1 MSTVQEPVFAP
12 SSQIERLLSG
22 AVTSPLIMGVL
33 NCTPDS
39 FHTGGRS
46 MHAPSAIEHAL
57 DLVRQGA
64 DIIDVGGEST
74 RPGADRVPAAE
85 QIRRVVPVIQAIR
98 ERSGVPLSVDTTL
111 AAVAQ
116 AAIEAGAWIVNDV
129 SAGREDPGLFPLV
142 ARMGAG
148 LVLMHRLTPPGE
160 DRYSHQYER
169 PPAYG
174 DVVAEVT
181 AFLADRASLAEGA
194 GVPRARMAVDPGFGF
209 GKSVEQNFDMLARLR
224 EFTSSGLPV
233 LVGLSRKS
241 FLGAAA
247 GVTDPADRLPASL
260 AAAAQAIRHGAGVL
274 RVHDVAA
281 HVQVRAILRASG
293 GC

>member
-22 AVTSPLIMGVL
+22 TATSPLVMGVL

-39 FHTGGRS
+39 FHAGGRS
-46 MHAPSAIEHAL
+46 MDVPSAIEHAL

-74 RPGADRVPAAE
+74 RPGADRVPAEE
-85 QIRRVVPVIQAIR
+85 QVRRVMPVIRGIR
-98 ERSGVPLSVDTTL
+98 ARSGVPISVDTTL

-129 SAGREDPGLFPLV
+129 SAGHEDPGLFPLV
-142 ARMGAG
+142 ARLGAG
-148 LVLMHRLTPPGE
+148 LVLMHRLVPPGA
-160 DRYSHQYER
+160 DRYSNQYER
-169 PPAYG
+169 PPVYG
-174 DVVAEVT
+174 DVVAEVMT
-181 AFLADRASLAEGA
+181 FLAQRVGLAERA
-194 GVPRARMAVDPGFGF
+194 GVPRARMVVDPGFGF

-224 EFTSSGLPV
+224 AFTSLGLPV

-241 FLGAAA
+241 FLGEAA
-247 GVTDPADRLPASL
+247 GVTDPTDRLPASL
-260 AAAAQAIRHGAGVL
+260 AAATEAIRRGVGVL

-281 HVQVRAILRASG
+281 HVQARAILRASD

>member
-1 MSTVQEPVFAP
+1 VSTVQEPVFAP

-148 LVLMHRLTPPGE
+148 LVLMHRLAPPGE

-181 AFLADRASLAEGA
+181 TFLADRASLAEGA

-281 HVQVRAILRASG
+281 HVQVRAILQASG